1 MRYLGQE
8 HALDPRAIHPI
19 PSPPRLEPRNLLA
32 GREVRESEDGP
43 DSGSLPA
50 KAAMTTSRRQMTT
63 ATTWALVVI
72 FTLGGA
78 FQAGAAVLC
87 VGADGHV
94 DIEVAL
100 EGCCVPSAQARDD
113 SSGGA
118 GVSLGTS
125 CGSCSDIRVDLEPLN
140 KQKHQFSPPE
150 RAAVG
155 TLSLGRGCDEPTRA
169 RDGRSDHLSRSAA
182 PQSTVVLLI

>member
-1 MRYLGQE
+1 
-8 HALDPRAIHPI
+8 
-19 PSPPRLEPRNLLA
+19 
-32 GREVRESEDGP
+32 
-43 DSGSLPA
+43 
-50 KAAMTTSRRQMTT
+50 MTT

-87 VGADGHV
+87 VGADGHT

-100 EGCCVPSAQARDD
+100 EGCCLTSTQAHDD
-113 SSGGA
+113 SSGSA
-118 GVSLGTS
+118 GVSLDTS

-140 KQKHQFSPPE
+140 KQKHRFSPPE

-155 TLSLGRGCDEPTRA
+155 TFSLGCGCDEPNRA
-169 RDGRSDHLSRSAA
+169 RDGRSDDHSRSTS
-182 PQSTVVLLI
+182 PQLTVVLLI

>member
-1 MRYLGQE
+1 
-8 HALDPRAIHPI
+8 
-19 PSPPRLEPRNLLA
+19 
-32 GREVRESEDGP
+32 
-43 DSGSLPA
+43 
-50 KAAMTTSRRQMTT
+50 MTTSRRQITT

-87 VGADGHV
+87 VGADGHA

-100 EGCCVPSAQARDD
+100 ESCCVTSIEARDD
-113 SSGGA
+113 GSGSA
-118 GVSLGTS
+118 GVSLDTS
-125 CGSCSDIRVDLEPLN
+125 CGSCSDIRLDLEPLN
-140 KQKHQFSPPE
+140 KEKHQFSPPE

-155 TLSLGRGCDEPTRA
+155 TLSLGRDRDEPTRA
-169 RDGRSDHLSRSAA
+169 PDGRTDRLSRSAA